1 MFYPKGENSA
11 DFAKQN
17 GFKQQLPKH
26 SKAVF
31 SESEDSG
38 GQVPRYKIGAVSL
51 YGVLTRVCMRKP
63 SRPSGFLPAAKSH
76 SRFA

>member
-1 MFYPKGENSA
+1 MY
-11 DFAKQN
+11 

-38 GQVPRYKIGAVSL
+38 GQVPCYKIGVIPF
-51 YGVLTRVCMRKP
+51 YGILQTSAGGSKVERSSSKIV
-63 SRPSGFLPAAKSH
+63 G
-76 SRFA
+76 

>member
-1 MFYPKGENSA
+1 MHE
-11 DFAKQN
+11 
-17 GFKQQLPKH
+17 FKQQLPKH

-31 SESEDSG
+31 SESKNSG
-38 GQVPRYKIGAVSL
+38 GQVPRNKIGAVSL

-63 SRPSGFLPAAKSH
+63 SRPSGLLPAAKSH